1 MSGNGQA
8 DDSAKIKICG
18 IKEEATLEGMRGQ
31 SVDYI
36 GLMFAAKSRRL
47 VTPEHAGKLQAYAG
61 TVPMAD
67 GKPPLIVG
75 VFVNPTFEQLAE
87 TLAQV
92 KLDVVQLHGEETPAF
107 AREVGERFGVEVWR
121 ALPVTEADTGEAD
134 AAWGAGPARL
144 AQYADAVST
153 VLLDTAGGGTGKTFR
168 WDVIPAYQEEAAK
181 HGLKLFVAGGLSP
194 DNAGELINGY
204 RPYGVDISS
213 GVETDGVKDNGKIAT
228 FAERVK
234 RS

>member
-1 MSGNGQA
+1 MSGNGRA
-8 DDSAKIKICG
+8 DESAKIKICG

-31 SVDYI
+31 PVDYI

-47 VTPEHAGKLQAYAG
+47 VTPEHAGKLQAYAR

-67 GKPPLIVG
+67 GKPPRTVG
-75 VFVNPTFEQLAE
+75 VFVDPTLEQLAE
-87 TLAQV
+87 TLARV
-92 KLDVVQLHGEETPAF
+92 ELDVVQLHGEETPAF
-107 AREVGERFGVEVWR
+107 AREVGERFGIEVWR
-121 ALPVTEADTGEAD
+121 ALPVTEADGD
-134 AAWGAGPARL
+134 AATGPARL
-144 AQYADAVST
+144 AGYAGAVSAI
-153 VLLDTAGGGTGKTFR
+153 LLDTAGGGTGKTFR

-181 HGLKLFVAGGLSP
+181 HGLNLFVAGGLSP
-194 DNAGELINGY
+194 DNAEELIRGY